1 MTPESKTVEQ
11 SKAPVDGGGGEWLKL
26 SERLWMGWGDDD
38 IYYYYYLLI
47 LLFIR

>member
-26 SERLWMGWGDDD
+26 SERLWN
-38 IYYYYYLLI
+38 YL
-47 LLFIR
+47 FGEKKKTYKK